1 LPDPVCQ
8 PQSIPIWQEDVSYQP
23 PYGNSTIRLCCTFVT
38 LLRAH
43 LRPGAFIMSHT
54 FRSLALSAALLAAT
68 TGSAFASAPGGT
80 NPPPKEGS
88 YLSLSISVSVIL
100 SFLGL

>member
-1 LPDPVCQ
+1 MANPIRQ
-8 PQSIPIWQEDVSYQP
+8 PQPIPIWQEDVSYQP
-23 PYGNSTIRLCCTFVT
+23 PDGNSTIRLCCTFVT

-54 FRSLALSAALLAAT
+54 FRSLALSAALLATT
-68 TGSAFASAPGGT
+68 TGAAFASAPGGT

-88 YLSLSISVSVIL
+88 LISVSLSVSVIL